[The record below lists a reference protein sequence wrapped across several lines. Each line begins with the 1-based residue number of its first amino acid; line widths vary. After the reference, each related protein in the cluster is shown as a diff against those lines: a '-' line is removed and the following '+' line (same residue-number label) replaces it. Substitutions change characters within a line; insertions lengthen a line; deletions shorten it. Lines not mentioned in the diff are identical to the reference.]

1 MSASSAPYLQVHQTI
16 VRDRGMSSVSMPT
29 ESSIVPT
36 GPERKLAF
44 YGETWEWNPE
54 KFGVQS
60 CLTYS
65 LEPVKIMWLWAS
77 HWRLLNLC
85 TMEIWICYWRVLKDL
100 GIVIL
105 NIEINKER
113 LVMPLECHPLWQF
126 CLSKVPSWITLRRGL
141 SVQTFPAAQSPG
153 HFKNCGL
160 IYLQACTQRKLLL
173 VYFSLFSFLLPTPPP
188 CSTCYSLRVAKFSK

>member
-1 MSASSAPYLQVHQTI
+1 MFPCLQKVLLSQQVLRGSWIFMGEPGNGTQRSLGSSHAWPI
-16 VRDRGMSSVSMPT
+16 VLNLS
-29 ESSIVPT
+29 
-36 GPERKLAF
+36 KL
-44 YGETWEWNPE
+44 YD
-54 KFGVQS
+54 FG
-60 CLTYS
+60 T
-65 LEPVKIMWLWAS
+65 S

-100 GIVIL
+100 GIVIS

-113 LVMPLECHPLWQF
+113 LVVPLECHPLWQF
-126 CLSKVPSWITLRRGL
+126 CLSKVPSWIIPRRGL

-173 VYFSLFSFLLPTPPP
+173 VYFSPFSFLLPTPPP